1 MRWKGSCNLPWIIW
15 VRVRSWFRDSFGWGV
30 GFEEKRLPS
39 HMEIILVL
47 HGIHGEFHLPL
58 PNPTPGSDDIA
69 YHIDIYLLF
78 RGHISN
84 SSTGKVQGNETLI
97 SHNYMYVIRWL
108 FYILPFHFEIGF
120 FVCSQ
125 DCIMTKLKIQ
135 SNVCKIN
142 NLIQN
147 THHKWQNY

>member
-78 RGHISN
+78 WGHISN

-97 SHNYMYVIRWL
+97 SHNYMYVRYQVIVLDPALSLWNRFLRL
-108 FYILPFHFEIGF
+108 FTGLHY
-120 FVCSQ
+120 
-125 DCIMTKLKIQ
+125 DKIEDSKQ
-135 SNVCKIN
+135 CM
-142 NLIQN
+142 
-147 THHKWQNY
+147 